1 MSESEAD
8 ALAEIADLV
17 EDAQL
22 SLDRLREEEDPEAER
37 EDLQH
42 LYRIAQE
49 AAELLETIEVSEI
62 PETIDGEQVI
72 AAVETGELEA
82 AIEEGDVGRAVD
94 YKALLKAI
102 DFANLASTADITE
115 LVSEGRDLSD
125 AVDDATASDDEAAA
139 EGAATDEG
147 DGLVDGFD
155 DALGGDEGLGGG
167 GMGNLGNL
175 PDEAYQVTIQQKAME
190 AVDEFRA
197 GVLEAHDKLQALH
210 DKNREQMRR
219 QHDEQGTNSRNPTA
233 HSTVVTDR
241 GDVGGSATQHSTIPK
256 GTKYSTAPTRTRIYG
271 NRFDKRRRNNDTT
284 ASNDNRTDDADRSG
298 NRTDDADR
306 PGNRTDDAD
315 RPGNRTDDADR
326 PDG

>member
-1 MSESEAD
+1 MSESED
-8 ALAEIADLV
+8 VLATIANLV

-42 LYRIAQE
+42 LYVIAQE
-49 AAELLETIEVSEI
+49 AAELLETIEVSEL
-62 PETIDGEQVI
+62 PETVDGEQVI
-72 AAVETGELEA
+72 AAIEAGELEA
-82 AIEEGDVGRAVD
+82 AIDEGDIGRAVD

-102 DFANLASTADITE
+102 DFGNLASTADITE
-115 LVSEGRDLSD
+115 LVSNSKELGD
-125 AVDDATASDDEAAA
+125 AVDEATASDDET
-139 EGAATDEG
+139 ATDE
-147 DGLVDGFD
+147 DAGLVDGFD
-155 DALGGDEGLGGG
+155 DAIGGDDGLGG

-197 GVLEAHDKLQALH
+197 GVLEAHDKLRALRE
-210 DKNREQMRR
+210 KNREQMRR

-271 NRFDKRRRNNDTT
+271 NRFDKRRRNNVDKQRRENDTT
-284 ASNDNRTDDADRSG
+284 TTDDDRDSTE
-298 NRTDDADR
+298 R
-306 PGNRTDDAD
+306 
-315 RPGNRTDDADR
+315 
-326 PDG
+326 DGG

>member
-8 ALAEIADLV
+8 VLAEIADLV

-22 SLDRLREEEDPEAER
+22 SLDQLREEEDPEAER
-37 EDLQH
+37 EDLQQ

-49 AAELLETIEVSEI
+49 AAELLETIDVSKL
-62 PETIDGEQVI
+62 PETVDGEQVI
-72 AAVETGELEA
+72 AAVEAGEIEA
-82 AIEEGDVGRAVD
+82 AIEEGDFGRAVD
-94 YKALLKAI
+94 HKALLKAI
-102 DFANLASTADITE
+102 DFGNLASAADITD
-115 LVSEGRDLSD
+115 LVSNSKELGD
-125 AVDDATASDDEAAA
+125 AVDDATESDDEAA
-139 EGAATDEG
+139 GNDDAATANED

-155 DALGGDEGLGGG
+155 AAIGDDSGLGGEEGLGG

-175 PDEAYQVTIQQKAME
+175 PDEAYQVTIQEKAME

-197 GVLEAHDKLQALH
+197 GVLEAHDKLRVLH

-241 GDVGGSATQHSTIPK
+241 GDVGGSATQYSTIPT

-271 NRFDKRRRNNDTT
+271 NRFERRRRNNDTT
-284 ASNDNRTDDADRSG
+284 ASDDNRTDDADRSG

-306 PGNRTDDAD
+306 S
-315 RPGNRTDDADR
+315 
-326 PDG
+326 DG